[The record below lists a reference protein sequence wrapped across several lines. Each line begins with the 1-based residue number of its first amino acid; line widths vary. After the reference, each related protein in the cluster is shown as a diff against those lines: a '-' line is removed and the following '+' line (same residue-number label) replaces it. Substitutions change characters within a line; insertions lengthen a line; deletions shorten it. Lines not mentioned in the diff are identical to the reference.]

1 MVISGTYS
9 LVSGLLDAS
18 FSVETPFIQI
28 FFLHRLDKL
37 RSFHPT
43 LLALHHTVL
52 FITAPSR
59 GLKNVSHLLRDLQHT

>member
-37 RSFHPT
+37 WSLHPT

-59 GLKNVSHLLRDLQHT
+59 GLKNVSHLLRDL